1 MFASH
6 LWVRAAA
13 VMSGG
18 AEEPSPVKAFP
29 SPAISQVGKATL
41 EPAAPLQSWCLESRS
56 VGEGSSA
63 HCSPYCV
70 GWQVVR
76 SHQQRRRWAM
86 IYLLLH
92 ECHGVGA
99 PLRGIS

>member
-1 MFASH
+1 MT
-6 LWVRAAA
+6 R
-13 VMSGG
+13 M
-18 AEEPSPVKAFP
+18 
-29 SPAISQVGKATL
+29 QVGEATL
-41 EPAAPLQSWCLESRS
+41 EPATLLQSWCLESRS

-92 ECHGVGA
+92 ECHGVVARRCGA
-99 PLRGIS
+99 SLDTIESGAGLRDSVDAIVVCHVSEITSK